1 MLKSGTERD
10 CLDMYIPFFD
20 DPVKTYEY
28 YNFLPY
34 ARDDLK
40 DNDDVVVL
48 PPDARYLTDEEE
60 LGRKATDGKWNVT
73 GCFWSFIAVSPKFN

>member
-1 MLKSGTERD
+1 
-10 CLDMYIPFFD
+10 MYKPFFD

-28 YNFLPY
+28 YNFLPD

-48 PPDARYLTDEEE
+48 PPDARYLTDEEGLDE
-60 LGRKATDGKWNVT
+60 KQLTANGMPQDVSGRL
-73 GCFWSFIAVSPKFN
+73 CQ